1 MALFRGLAESFQ
13 LIGQLNR
20 ECRLYFLGISLN
32 SFTSGVFS
40 VLFNLYILSLGISP
54 EALGAILS
62 AGPFAQVLG
71 SIPVGFLMERIG
83 YKKTILLVYGMAGV
97 ARLLQLVSPSVPL
110 IAVASFAGGLAF
122 SGDFVVRLPF
132 LSSNIAPEQRA
143 QVFSLNSIIMSIMM
157 AAGSLL
163 AGYAPSLFQA
173 FGLST
178 SAAYQLLLV
187 LAGLLALSSVGLFW
201 RLHPTPPA
209 EPAGKISLA
218 PYLWGI
224 NRFTV
229 QTGGISLFVGLS
241 LGLTGPFMNIYFLYH
256 LGASREY
263 FGVVS
268 ALSIIPSLISTTTGP
283 LLARKIGATRSATL
297 LRGLVPFFCIN
308 LALTTA
314 AWSGTISYWLINAL
328 NIAAQPLTFAFAMR
342 AARPVDRAAVTAW
355 LNATF
360 WLGVAI
366 AAPLAGGFIDQANY
380 QAPLFIA
387 GGSILVAALLNEF
400 FFQRLETRLAREEA
414 GGVR

>member
-1 MALFRGLAESFQ
+1 
-13 LIGQLNR
+13 
-20 ECRLYFLGISLN
+20 
-32 SFTSGVFS
+32 
-40 VLFNLYILSLGISP
+40 
-54 EALGAILS
+54 
-62 AGPFAQVLG
+62 
-71 SIPVGFLMERIG
+71 
-83 YKKTILLVYGMAGV
+83 
-97 ARLLQLVSPSVPL
+97 
-110 IAVASFAGGLAF
+110 
-122 SGDFVVRLPF
+122 
-132 LSSNIAPEQRA
+132 
-143 QVFSLNSIIMSIMM
+143 
-157 AAGSLL
+157 
-163 AGYAPSLFQA
+163 
-173 FGLST
+173 
-178 SAAYQLLLV
+178 
-187 LAGLLALSSVGLFW
+187 
-201 RLHPTPPA
+201 
-209 EPAGKISLA
+209 
-218 PYLWGI
+218 
-224 NRFTV
+224 
-229 QTGGISLFVGLS
+229 
-241 LGLTGPFMNIYFLYH
+241 MNIYFLYH